1 MMADLNRL
9 RAKAS
14 ALGFSFERGMKKGA
28 GYVLVDANGDKPLG
42 ADYTASLADIDQFLN
57 DFADDAGID
66 HVETSSD
73 EPSKPAP
80 TAAEIRKS
88 LAGHP
93 DAGEIKEV
101 LEPPP
106 ARREEQR
113 RRIALDRLVS
123 TVATAR
129 SSMAFERLS
138 EAEKEEFYA
147 RLRAAKEDEE
157 KRKAA
162 KLPRPVTP
170 IRDIG
175 INPDHPFERE
185 RARQGRAFHKANQ
198 QLRTNLASLKDY
210 DTADYRRDALENGK
224 LTPEEIWESER
235 EKAKDFVP
243 PEAGAPYATP
253 KPATGVTVVSKKRR
267 VLKADRPIRQRLLQ
281 LRGAIRDA
289 VARKDRAGAGA
300 SLREAKDLL
309 GHGPFIDWVEREIGI
324 SVRSAQRYM
333 EVAKGS

>member
-1 MMADLNRL
+1 MADLNLL

-14 ALGFSFERGMKKGA
+14 ALGFSFERGIKRGA

-42 ADYTASLADIDQFLN
+42 TDYTASLDDIDRFLN

-66 HVETSSD
+66 DVETSSD
-73 EPSKPAP
+73 EPSKPPP
-80 TAAEIRKS
+80 TTAEIRKS

-93 DAGEIKEV
+93 DAGEIKKV
-101 LEPPP
+101 LQPPP
-106 ARREEQR
+106 ATREEQR
-113 RRIALDRLVS
+113 RRIALDRLFL
-123 TVATAR
+123 TGATAR
-129 SSMAFERLS
+129 SSMAFDRLP
-138 EAEKEEFYA
+138 EAEKQEFYA
-147 RLRAAKEDEE
+147 RFRAAIEDEE
-157 KRKAA
+157 KGKAA
-162 KLPRPVTP
+162 KLPTPVTP

-175 INPDHPFERE
+175 INPDHPFAKE
-185 RARQGRAFHKANQ
+185 RARQGRAFHNANQ

-210 DTADYRRDALENGK
+210 DSADYRWVALENGL
-224 LTPEEIWESER
+224 LTPEEIWELER
-235 EKAKDFVP
+235 EKAKDYVP

-253 KPATGVTVVSKKRR
+253 RPATEVTVVSKKGR
-267 VLKADRPIRQRLLQ
+267 VSKADRPIRRRLLQ

-289 VARKDRAGAGA
+289 LARKDRAGAGT

-333 EVAKGS
+333 EVAKGC